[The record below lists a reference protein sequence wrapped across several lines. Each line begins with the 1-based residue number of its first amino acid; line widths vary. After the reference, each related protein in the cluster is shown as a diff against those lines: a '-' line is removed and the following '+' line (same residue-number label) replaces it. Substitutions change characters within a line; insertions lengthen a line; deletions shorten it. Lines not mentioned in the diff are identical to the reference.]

1 MSLRPQNHCNSCS
14 YTWFP
19 RGKHRSLR
27 CPGCGGSNVE
37 IVQRPVR
44 SSSGCG
50 PVVLVAVLV
59 IVAIIWATSH
69 SGSDSSASVATA
81 ASEPIGMSAEGASE
95 QSATQSATK
104 IGNSPDSTA
113 SDAVIA
119 ASETVDASDSAAL
132 DNQGKGAASDV
143 TITTDKSGSQATYV
157 TSFDCSKAT
166 QQDEAA
172 ICSDPGLAAMDV
184 ELAELYQSALKSISD
199 PKALVQSESG
209 WVTARHLCDRDL
221 ECLRRAYGARIG
233 QFKGSLGSPPLIP
246 AESDAEKPNQ

>member
-1 MSLRPQNHCNSCS
+1 M
-14 YTWFP
+14 
-19 RGKHRSLR
+19 
-27 CPGCGGSNVE
+27 E

-81 ASEPIGMSAEGASE
+81 ASEPIAASAEGASE
-95 QSATQSATK
+95 QSATQSATE
-104 IGNSPDSTA
+104 IGNSPDSTPA
-113 SDAVIA
+113 SDAVVA
-119 ASETVDASDSAAL
+119 ASEAVEASDSVAP
-132 DNQGKGAASDV
+132 DNQGKGAATDV
-143 TITTDKSGSQATYV
+143 TTTADKGGSQVTYV
-157 TSFDCSKAT
+157 TSFDCSRAT

-221 ECLRRAYGARIG
+221 ECLRHAYGARIG

-246 AESDAEKPNQ
+246 AESEAEKPNQ